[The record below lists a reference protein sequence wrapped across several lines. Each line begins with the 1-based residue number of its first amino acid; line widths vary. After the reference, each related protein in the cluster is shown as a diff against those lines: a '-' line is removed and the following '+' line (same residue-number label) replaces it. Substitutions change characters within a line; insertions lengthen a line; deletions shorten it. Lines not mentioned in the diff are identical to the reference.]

1 MFRYTN
7 PDEIIQAIRVG
18 EADPN
23 VQEVSANQ
31 PIVSRRRPK
40 PAENSDDPVRT
51 NQKMI
56 EEYLKMVG
64 ITPEPA
70 VEVEL
75 EPESKKQVTRPV
87 SRADELGVFDLATL
101 GGDWVDVSAQLLRD
115 LEGFEEEPYY
125 DVNAFRAGYGS
136 DTYTTED
143 GIVKTVKESDFVS
156 REDAERDLYR
166 RIKTE
171 FGARAKKAAGDA
183 WEEYSPMQRAAL
195 TSVAYNYGSI
205 PKRISSAVK
214 SGDPKKVSEAIVSL
228 ADDNDGINYNRR
240 IKEAEMMIYG
250 DS

>member
-7 PDEIIQAIRVG
+7 PDEIIQAIKEG
-18 EADPN
+18 QASDISQKESAD
-23 VQEVSANQ
+23 Q

-40 PAENSDDPVRT
+40 ARPETNDPAQS
-51 NQKMI
+51 NQDMI
-56 EEYLKMVG
+56 MEYLSMIG
-64 ITPEPA
+64 EPTPPT
-70 VEVEL
+70 
-75 EPESKKQVTRPV
+75 PSSESNEGVTRPV
-87 SRADELGVFDLATL
+87 SRADALGVFDLSTL

-115 LEGFEEEPYY
+115 LEGFKNKPYY

-143 GIVKTVKESDFVS
+143 GTVKTVKESDFVS

-171 FGARAKKAAGDA
+171 FGARAKQAAGDA
-183 WEEYSPMQRAAL
+183 WESYNPMQRAAL

-214 SGDPKKVSEAIVSL
+214 SGDARKVSEAIVSL

-250 DS
+250 GSE